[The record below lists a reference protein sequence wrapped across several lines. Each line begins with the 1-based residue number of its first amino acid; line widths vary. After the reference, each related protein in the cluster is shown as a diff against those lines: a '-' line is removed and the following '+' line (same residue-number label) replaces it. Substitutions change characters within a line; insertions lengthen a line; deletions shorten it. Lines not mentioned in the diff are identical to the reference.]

1 MITAT
6 DDNGSQTK
14 YVTFPIVTADVS
26 WSATVTGIPTTLTRN
41 SAMTAFTLFDSV
53 IDAPTDKTFSV
64 VGAKPSWLNLNT
76 SSGQVSGTPTAEDAE
91 ETTVTFR
98 IRETGNA
105 SNAANIDVTFPA
117 VGAGSTYG
125 TVALGTQTSNQSVAA
140 SSAINIS
147 THSASMTGGGNLIYS
162 ATNLTG
168 SDLDIDPE
176 TGAITAAI
184 DIANAG
190 TYSNI
195 IITAQDDSAYCTATY
210 YATCRKSFAAFN
222 ITISGGAETVDF
234 TTAVALPSA
243 SADDDIDEQIVAEGS
258 QGSEPIYTFVS
269 TSNTGNSNTST
280 DTPFKLTG
288 NTISGIAPRLF
299 NAATYSFEIQ
309 ASINAG
315 AVTNNRTFT
324 LLISQDSSCVSPTSN
339 ICT

>member
-1 MITAT
+1 ML
-6 DDNGSQTK
+6 QT
-14 YVTFPIVTADVS
+14 
-26 WSATVTGIPTTLTRN
+26 
-41 SAMTAFTLFDSV
+41 
-53 IDAPTDKTFSV
+53 
-64 VGAKPSWLNLNT
+64 
-76 SSGQVSGTPTAEDAE
+76 
-91 ETTVTFR
+91 
-98 IRETGNA
+98 
-105 SNAANIDVTFPA
+105 AANKDVTFPA

-222 ITISGGAETVDF
+222 ITISGGATYG
-234 TTAVALPSA
+234 TVALGTQTSNQSVAASSAINISTHSA
-243 SADDDIDEQIVAEGS
+243 SMTGGGNLIYSATNLTGSDLDIDPE
-258 QGSEPIYTFVS
+258 
-269 TSNTGNSNTST
+269 TGAITAAI
-280 DTPFKLTG
+280 D
-288 NTISGIAPRLF
+288 IA
-299 NAATYSFEIQ
+299 NAGTYSNIIITAQ
-309 ASINAG
+309 DDSAQWMLHIKL
-315 AVTNNRTFT
+315 VQHHLV
-324 LLISQDSSCVSPTSN
+324 LL
-339 ICT
+339 